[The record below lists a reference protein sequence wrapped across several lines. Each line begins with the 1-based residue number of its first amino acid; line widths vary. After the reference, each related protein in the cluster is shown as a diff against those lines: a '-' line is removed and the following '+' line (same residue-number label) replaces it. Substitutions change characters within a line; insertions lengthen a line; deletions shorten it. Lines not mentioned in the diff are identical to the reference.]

1 PAETH
6 ARAAFA
12 ASHAFGEHRID
23 EQKEGDRLAQGRI
36 VPDVFRQSGGI
47 EDMPEIDGK
56 DRQHD
61 EPGLD
66 TLAEQLDADELAGT
80 GIDGGAHQYGFLEGQ
95 PVIHGDG
102 PEENAEGSRRQG
114 NDDAGSQAFSE
125 FDAGHGKSFLRTAFR
140 RAGPRAQSNSA
151 DGSIDFAEA

>member
-1 PAETH
+1 DRSRVADHPAEEGADHRRDDPADIDHDAEAEIPAETH

-12 ASHAFGEHRID
+12 ASYAFGKHRID
-23 EQKEGDRLAQGRI
+23 EQEEGDRLAQGRI

-66 TLAEQLDADELAGT
+66 ALAEQLDADELAGT

-102 PEENAEGSRRQG
+102 PEENAEGSRR
-114 NDDAGSQAFSE
+114 
-125 FDAGHGKSFLRTAFR
+125 
-140 RAGPRAQSNSA
+140 
-151 DGSIDFAEA
+151 